1 MDRFADLINSW
12 EPVRLSNDS
21 AATPLNTDSVTTG
34 ELFDLLTKATRD
46 AVWDWDLET
55 NTIWW
60 NEGYATLF
68 GYDKYNERREGLVEW
83 EVSIHPDDRER
94 VSAAIDEVIEQ
105 GGTNWADE
113 YRYRRADGTYA
124 TVYDRGY
131 ILHRD
136 GKAVRMVG
144 SMQDISERVALQQAR
159 QASEERLRFAL
170 QSAQLGTWD
179 LDPMR
184 GIVNWDD
191 RCREVFGLVS
201 YSNIAYKDTLQF
213 VHPDDRQRVDEAV
226 QWALKPQSGGHYTIK
241 YRTIGEDHQLRW
253 IRSMGQTHFTKDGQA
268 YRFSGVAQDITTE
281 TLARQ
286 KIDLS
291 EQQAKI
297 ALEGSGAG
305 YFSIDLATNEI
316 VYSPAFAR
324 ILTGKADLNLSRDVF
339 IKHIHPDDR
348 LVRQQA
354 YDTGN
359 SAGLVSYEARFI
371 WHDTSVH
378 WIKILAQY
386 QVSTTGQRTT
396 FSGIA
401 LDITEQ
407 KEKAKALREAE
418 ERLSI
423 AFTNTS
429 VGMAFTDN
437 YANFTLVN
445 EAYTKL
451 LGYSADEFRTLNSVA
466 LTHPNDREYN
476 LKLFQEVVEGK
487 RLFFNLVKRYI
498 RKDNSL
504 KWVQMNVS
512 RLADSQDETQTMV
525 IIAYD
530 ITEGVEAEAKLRA
543 SEERFRNIVTQA
555 PVAIGILKGRN
566 MVVETANASM
576 LEIWGKSESIIGMP
590 LIQALPELEGQGFM
604 ELLEQVYTS
613 GVAHYGSDTFVQL
626 HRRGRL
632 EEAYF
637 NFVYAPMRDDQS
649 TVSGVIVI
657 ATEVT
662 ARVNA
667 KKALEVSEQRFRSLI
682 EEAPVAISLF
692 VGRDMIVE
700 LPNEKMLA
708 LWGKNNTIIG
718 QPLRKAIPEL
728 VGQPFLR
735 IVDEV
740 YSTGIEYVAQEDRC
754 ELVVDGKLGE
764 YYFNFT
770 YKPLCNTEGQ
780 VYAILNMAMD
790 VTEQVLARRTIEESE
805 LRFRTL
811 METISQMTWTNTPDG
826 DFTFVNQQWYTYT
839 GLHLEQTKAAGW
851 QAVVHPDDWPN
862 TLVTYKKALAEGSA
876 FVVEN
881 RYRRQ
886 ADNMYRW
893 HLNRA
898 LPIRDETGE
907 IRIWVGTATDIHEQ
921 KQLEA
926 ELEGQIQARTEQ
938 LVASNQDL
946 RRSNENLEKF
956 AYIASHDLQEPL
968 RKIQSFGDMLKNQ
981 YGDRLGEG
989 IDQLERMQVA
999 ANRMSLLI
1007 KDLLTFSRI
1016 SVRQEATGLVSLN
1029 QIVAD
1034 VLDNLEVAIEQ
1045 ADAQVRVEWL
1055 PEVLGDASQ
1064 LRQLF
1069 QNLLSNALKFRKAGT
1084 APVIQIDSDRIA
1096 AEALPPS
1103 VKPSRPVA
1111 AYYQV
1116 KVADNG
1122 IGFDEKY
1129 IDRIFQ
1135 VFQRLHGRNEYAGT
1149 GIGLAIC
1156 EKVAANHGGTIT
1168 AISQLGQGTTFI
1180 IYLPVN

>member
-1 MDRFADLINSW
+1 MG
-12 EPVRLSNDS
+12 NDS
-21 AATPLNTDSVTTG
+21 AALLDTDSVTTG

-46 AVWDWDLET
+46 AVWDWDLVT

-68 GYDKYNERREGLVEW
+68 GYDNYSERRDGVVEW
-83 EVSIHPDDRER
+83 ELHIHPNDRER
-94 VSAAIDEVIEQ
+94 VSMAINKVIEQ

-131 ILHRD
+131 VLHRD

-144 SMQDISERVALQQAR
+144 SMQDISDRVALQQAR
-159 QASEERLRFAL
+159 QASEEQLRFAL

-179 LDPMR
+179 LDPVRKM
-184 GIVNWDD
+184 VNLDY
-191 RCREVFGLVS
+191 RCKEIFGLTS
-201 YSNIAYKDTLQF
+201 YSTITYEDTLRF
-213 VHPDDRQRVDEAV
+213 LHPDDRQRVEEAV
-226 QWALKPQSGGHYTIK
+226 QWALNPQSGGHYRIK
-241 YRTIGEDHQLRW
+241 YRTIGEDHQQRW
-253 IRSMGQTHFTKDGQA
+253 IRASGQTYFTKDGRVH
-268 YRFSGVAQDITTE
+268 RFSGVAQDITAE
-281 TLARQ
+281 VLARQ
-286 KIDLS
+286 KVDLS

-324 ILTGKADLNLSRDVF
+324 ILTGKADVNLSRDVF
-339 IKHIHPDDR
+339 IKHLHPDDR
-348 LVRQQA
+348 LLRQQA
-354 YDTGN
+354 YETGE
-359 SAGLVSYEARFI
+359 AMGLVSYEARFI

-378 WIKILAQY
+378 WIKVLAQY
-386 QVSTTGQRTT
+386 QMSSTGKRTT

-401 LDITEQ
+401 LDITQQ
-407 KEKAKALREAE
+407 KEKTKALREAE
-418 ERLSI
+418 ERFSI
-423 AFTNTS
+423 AFANTS

-451 LGYSADEFRTLNSVA
+451 LGYSADEFRTLNSVS
-466 LTHPNDREYN
+466 LTHPDDREHN
-476 LKLFQEVVEGK
+476 LTLFQEVVEGR
-487 RLFFNLVKRYI
+487 RLSFNLMKRYI
-498 RKDNSL
+498 CKDNSL

-512 RLADSQDETQTMV
+512 RLVDSQDETQTMV

-530 ITEGVEAEAKLRA
+530 ITEGMEAEAKLRA

-555 PVAIGILKGRN
+555 PVAIGILKGRT
-566 MVVETANASM
+566 MIVETANASM
-576 LEIWGKSESIIGMP
+576 LEIWGKAESIIGIP
-590 LIQALPELEGQGFM
+590 LLQALPELEGQGFM
-604 ELLEQVYTS
+604 ELLDQVYTS
-613 GVAHYGSDTFVQL
+613 GIAHYGSGTSVQL

-637 NFVYAPMRDDQS
+637 HFVYAPMRDDQS

-662 ARVNA
+662 AQVNA
-667 KKALEVSEQRFRSLI
+667 KRALEVSEQRFRNLI

-692 VGRDMIVE
+692 VGRDMLVE

-708 LWGKNNTIIG
+708 FWGKNSTIAG
-718 QPLRKAIPEL
+718 KPLREALPEL
-728 VGQPFLR
+728 AGQPFLQ
-735 IVDEV
+735 ILDEV

-754 ELVVDGKLGE
+754 ELVVDGQLGE
-764 YYFNFT
+764 YYFNVT
-770 YKPLCNTEGQ
+770 YKPLRNAEGQ
-780 VYAILNMAMD
+780 VYAILDMTMD

-811 METISQMTWTNTPDG
+811 MEAISQMTWTNTPTG
-826 DFTFVNQQWYTYT
+826 DFTFVNQQWHAYT
-839 GLHLEQTKAAGW
+839 GLTLGQTKTSGW
-851 QAVVHPDDWPN
+851 QAVVHPDDLLN
-862 TLVTYKKALAEGSA
+862 TLAAYKKALTEGST
-876 FVVEN
+876 FVIEN

-886 ADNMYRW
+886 TDGMYRW

-898 LPIRDETGE
+898 LPIRDEAGD
-907 IRIWVGTATDIHEQ
+907 IRVWVGTATDIHEQ

-926 ELEGQIQARTEQ
+926 ELEQQIQARTEQ
-938 LVASNQDL
+938 LLASNQDL

-956 AYIASHDLQEPL
+956 AYVASHDLQEPL

-981 YGDRLGEG
+981 YADQLGGGAEY
-989 IDQLERMQVA
+989 LERMQLA
-999 ANRMSLLI
+999 ANRMSMLI

-1016 SVRQEATGLVSLN
+1016 SVRQEAAAAVSLN
-1029 QIVAD
+1029 YIIAD
-1034 VLDNLEVAIEQ
+1034 VLDDLEVAIEQ
-1045 ADAQVRVEWL
+1045 GEAQVRVGSL
-1055 PEVLGDASQ
+1055 PTVLGDASQ

-1069 QNLLSNALKFRKAGT
+1069 QNLLSNALKFRQVGV
-1084 APVIQIDSDRIA
+1084 APVIQIDSEKVA
-1096 AEALPPS
+1096 AGMLPPS
-1103 VKPSRPVA
+1103 VKPGRLVA
-1111 AYYQV
+1111 DYYQINV
-1116 KVADNG
+1116 TDNG

-1129 IDRIFQ
+1129 VDRIFQ
-1135 VFQRLHGRNEYAGT
+1135 VFQRLHGRNGYAGT

-1168 AISQLGQGTTFI
+1168 AISKPGQGAMFI
-1180 IYLPVN
+1180 VYLPVD